1 MRIFSLDC
9 SFSFFNFSV
18 VEEGKLVLLHYED
31 TSKKTLQ
38 NLPALFVKEGIK
50 LEGFDAFAVS
60 VGVGYLTSL
69 RIGVTFMKTVAYL
82 LGKPIVPYENLLLLG
97 RFMRILP
104 CRIPYLRVSSNL
116 FYRVF
121 DGEEAT
127 EVRLHKGEKLKGV
140 GITLRGMESEGI
152 TSETLTLPFFP
163 FSAYGALYAYE
174 FLREKPEGVDPFSVE
189 PLYIKPPV

>member
-1 MRIFSLDC
+1 MRILSLDC

-18 VEEGKLVLLHYED
+18 SEGDKLILLRYED

-38 NLPALFVKEGIK
+38 NLPALFEKEGIK
-50 LEGFDAFAVS
+50 LEEFDAFAVS

-69 RIGVTFMKTVAYL
+69 RIGITFMKTAAYL

-97 RFMRILP
+97 RFVEAP
-104 CRIPYLRVSSNL
+104 TPKIPYLRVSSNL

-121 DGEEAT
+121 DGKVT
-127 EVRLHKGEKLKGV
+127 EVKLHKGEKLRGT
-140 GITLRGMESEGI
+140 GITLKGMESQSI
-152 TSETLTLPFFP
+152 ASKTLAVPLFP

-174 FLREKPEGVDPFSVE
+174 FLKEKPEGADPFSVE